1 MTRWEALVTMCR
13 ILDLNKFPYT
23 QQKQQQQQKQ
33 HYIMKKYIFFLYVT
47 YKHTLVERYRNNKN
61 RLTLLLHVL

>member
-23 QQKQQQQQKQ
+23 QQQ
-33 HYIMKKYIFFLYVT
+33 HTTKAAAEAETAAMWNHVT
-47 YKHTLVERYRNNKN
+47 
-61 RLTLLLHVL
+61 